1 METKNEQLLKVA
13 EVELSY
19 KTTIKAKDRI
29 KINDANDVYTL
40 SKQLLGNSMEHHE
53 EVYLIMLNNSMK
65 VLGVSQVSKGGTN
78 QTIVD
83 PKIILQLS
91 ILSNA
96 SKVILIHNHPS
107 GGLKPSWQDDNLT
120 KTINKIMTLLE
131 IPLIDHV
138 IVTAEGYYSYCDKD
152 RIDILNKT
160 VSTSKNSS
168 PFIDLNN
175 ISWAN
180 SHNINQ

>member
-1 METKNEQLLKVA
+1 METKNELLKVA

-19 KTTIKAKDRI
+19 KTTIKTKDRI
-29 KINDANDVYTL
+29 KISDANDIYTL
-40 SKQLLGNSMEHHE
+40 AKQLLGNRIEHHE
-53 EVYLIMLNNSMK
+53 EVYLIMLNNRME

-107 GGLKPSWQDDNLT
+107 GGIKPSWQDDNLT
-120 KTINKIMTLLE
+120 RMINKIMT
-131 IPLIDHV
+131 PLGIFLVDHV
-138 IVTAEGYYSYCDKD
+138 IVTEEGYYYY
-152 RIDILNKT
+152 IF
-160 VSTSKNSS
+160 STSRSS
-168 PFIDLNN
+168 LKVAFHLKTFITPGKMYFLSNH
-175 ISWAN
+175 A
-180 SHNINQ
+180 